1 MCVVFAVFLLPLI
14 AAILVLM
21 VFLDLC
27 SRVFVLLAPQI
38 FLAVLIAYFHLRK
51 KGIFRKYD
59 SKKLNAAAISLKVLM
74 IIYMIFNLLVF
85 LFCLIYLIMI

>member
-1 MCVVFAVFLLPLI
+1 MGVVFAVFLLPLI

-27 SRVFVLLAPQI
+27 SRVFVLMAPQI
-38 FLAVLIAYFHLRK
+38 FIAVLIAYFHL
-51 KGIFRKYD
+51 RKYD

-74 IIYMIFNLLVF
+74 IIYMLFNLLVF